1 MHATTPTGKQNYT
14 PNQIAEW
21 WLKRNFCLIPAQP
34 NSKRNVRGFGF
45 YQDKITDVERFAVLH
60 DEGLS
65 NLAVCSTRTTGIL
78 DFDDPDLYTFIAHK
92 FPKAFETY
100 TERTPRGGYHVF
112 VIVLAES
119 LKGLFFVKGV
129 ELKTVALVAPS
140 VIDGKPYI
148 RGTGEILRMDA
159 IVFSSLSRKPIIP
172 QRAPRSIILASN
184 AGNRL
189 QRIKSSVRCLDVIQ
203 QFSPKTKVRV
213 SNRFLSLRCPKHKDK
228 HPSFWILPEKNLC
241 GCHACGWRGD
251 VVNLFAWLYGISN
264 AEAIRE
270 MGKTL

>member
-14 PNQIAEW
+14 PIQIAEW
-21 WLKRNFCLIPAQP
+21 WLKRNFSLIPVYP
-34 NSKRNVRGFGF
+34 NSKHNVSCFGF
-45 YQDKITDVERFAVLH
+45 YQDKITDVERFAVWH
-60 DEGLS
+60 NEGLS
-65 NLAVCSTRTTGIL
+65 NLAVCSTLTTGIL
-78 DFDDPDLYTFIAHK
+78 DFDDPDLYTFWINK
-92 FPKAFETY
+92 FPNESQTY

-112 VIVLAES
+112 AGVFAES
-119 LKGLFFVKGV
+119 LKGLVFVKGV

-159 IVFSSLSRKPIIP
+159 IVFSPLSRKPIIP
-172 QRAPRSIILASN
+172 QRAPRSIIPTSN

-189 QRIKSSVRCLDVIQ
+189 QQIKSSVQCLDVIQ
-203 QFSPKTKVRV
+203 QFNPKTKVRV
-213 SNRFLSLRCPKHKDK
+213 SNRFLSLRCPKHEDK